1 MRFFL
6 LIAAAFLLFS
16 IIQLYAG
23 FVGMQYHLGSVG
35 AILIMIISLRFRFTL
50 PITIGAFFC
59 ALDVWNWHWVMA
71 ILFVAPGLAVIV
83 PGSVML
89 VITGIL
95 ARAQLNKAAE
105 NSQKNPDSQKNPKMR
120 VLNPDRPKDD

>member
-6 LIAAAFLLFS
+6 LIAAAFFLFV
-16 IIQLYAG
+16 IVQLYAG

-71 ILFVAPGLAVIV
+71 SLFVAPGLALIV

-89 VITGIL
+89 VITGIV
-95 ARAQLNKAAE
+95 ARAQFKKASE
-105 NSQKNPDSQKNPKMR
+105 NSQKNSNSQKNPKMR
-120 VLNPDRPKDD
+120 VLNPDQTQDD